1 MNINNL
7 SPEQKYALE
16 KFKRGENLFITGAGG
31 TGKTTL
37 IKHFIEYAEFVKKS
51 IQVCALTGC
60 SAVLLNCNAR
70 TIHSWSGIRLARG
83 PKEKIIESVFKNKR
97 QSRNWKKVKILIV
110 DEVSMMSRKIFE
122 VLDEIGKVIRHS
134 SLPFGGIQVV
144 FTGDFF
150 QLPPVG
156 TMGEPE
162 TEEFCFESAEW
173 LRTFKSE
180 NHIELETIFRQTDKP
195 YIEILSEIRRGQ
207 LSEKNIEVL
216 KQYVK
221 REYDQTKIIQ
231 PTKLFPIR
239 AKVDYVNS
247 MMFHKLDEDEYQF
260 EYSIKTDCRMYIDSG
275 TPFTMEQ
282 IIKCDKMTNQEKDY
296 EIENLV
302 NNTTCEKFLTLK
314 KGASVLCTVN
324 LDIENSICNG
334 SQGVIVDIE
343 EIGTTTAIRVKF
355 SNGIMKTIEPYYW
368 QSEEFPCIAIK
379 QYPLM
384 LAWAMTI
391 HKIQGATLDMAEID
405 IGQTVFEY
413 GQTYVALSRIKS
425 LDGLYLSAFQP
436 ERIRT
441 NPKVIDF
448 YKTIPKVDYNKIEP
462 IDFKAYEL
470 TEETFTKEK
479 SNIKIIKL

>member
-37 IKHFIEYAEFVKKS
+37 IKHFIEYAESVKKS

-60 SAVLLNCNAR
+60 AAVLLNCNAR

-156 TMGEPE
+156 TLGEPE

-221 REYDQTKIIQ
+221 REYDQTTIIQ
-231 PTKLFPIR
+231 PTK
-239 AKVDYVNS
+239 
-247 MMFHKLDEDEYQF
+247 
-260 EYSIKTDCRMYIDSG
+260 
-275 TPFTMEQ
+275 
-282 IIKCDKMTNQEKDY
+282 
-296 EIENLV
+296 
-302 NNTTCEKFLTLK
+302 
-314 KGASVLCTVN
+314 
-324 LDIENSICNG
+324 
-334 SQGVIVDIE
+334 
-343 EIGTTTAIRVKF
+343 
-355 SNGIMKTIEPYYW
+355 
-368 QSEEFPCIAIK
+368 
-379 QYPLM
+379 
-384 LAWAMTI
+384 
-391 HKIQGATLDMAEID
+391 
-405 IGQTVFEY
+405 
-413 GQTYVALSRIKS
+413 
-425 LDGLYLSAFQP
+425 
-436 ERIRT
+436 
-441 NPKVIDF
+441 
-448 YKTIPKVDYNKIEP
+448 
-462 IDFKAYEL
+462 
-470 TEETFTKEK
+470 
-479 SNIKIIKL
+479 